1 MKRVLCFAAAMLFV
15 AAFVGCSSSTNIDT
29 GSNTGNDVRNTPS
42 TVAQTS
48 APKQE
53 TVGTRKNPAKLNETV
68 RVELD
73 SILNKGIAEVSLI
86 EVIRGDE
93 AAKMVEDAN
102 MFNEPAPE
110 GKEYILAKF
119 HITFVQDKSGND
131 EPLSVNYLDF
141 CYASSTFSLNDDI
154 SLVVVNDKLDL
165 KLYEGASGEGYVLLI
180 ADKDDA
186 GYAVFNDNIWFALS

>member
-15 AAFVGCSSSTNIDT
+15 AAFVGCSSSTNIDI

-73 SILNKGIAEVSLI
+73 SIFNKGIAEVSLI

-93 AAKMVEDAN
+93 AAKMIADAN
-102 MFNEPAPE
+102 AFNDPAPD

-119 HITFVQDKSGND
+119 SITFVQDTSGKD
-131 EPLSVNYLDF
+131 EPLTVNYLNF
-141 CYASSTFSLNDDI
+141 CYASSTFSVNDD
-154 SLVVVNDKLDL
+154 LQFVVINNELDL
-165 KLYEGASGEGYVLLI
+165 KLYEGASGDGYVLLV

-186 GYAVFNDNIWFALS
+186 GYAVFNNDVWFALS

>member
-1 MKRVLCFAAAMLFV
+1 MKRVLCVVAAMLFV
-15 AAFVGCSSSTNIDT
+15 AAFVGCLPSANIDI

-42 TVAQTS
+42 SVAQTS

-53 TVGTRKNPAKLNETV
+53 TIGTRKNPAKLNETV
-68 RVELD
+68 RVELN

-93 AAKMVEDAN
+93 AAKMIADAN
-102 MFNEPAPE
+102 ALNDPAPD

-119 HITFVQDKSGND
+119 SITFVQDTSGKD
-131 EPLSVNYLDF
+131 EPLTVSYLNF
-141 CYASSTFSLNDDI
+141 SYASSTFSVNDDLQ
-154 SLVVVNDKLDL
+154 LVVVKDKLDL
-165 KLYEGASGEGYVLLI
+165 KLYEGASGDGYVLLV

-186 GYAVFNDNIWFALS
+186 GYAVFNNDIWFALS

>member
-15 AAFVGCSSSTNIDT
+15 AAFVGCLPSANIDI

-42 TVAQTS
+42 SVAQTS

-53 TVGTRKNPAKLNETV
+53 TIGTRKNPAKLNETV
-68 RVELD
+68 RVELN

-93 AAKMVEDAN
+93 AAKMIADAN
-102 MFNEPAPE
+102 ALNDPAPD

-119 HITFVQDKSGND
+119 SITFVQDTSGKD
-131 EPLSVNYLDF
+131 EPLTVSYLNF
-141 CYASSTFSLNDDI
+141 SYASSTFSVNDDLQ
-154 SLVVVNDKLDL
+154 LVVVKDKLDL
-165 KLYEGASGEGYVLLI
+165 KLYEGASGDGYVLLV

-186 GYAVFNDNIWFALS
+186 GYAVFNNDIWFALS

>member
-1 MKRVLCFAAAMLFV
+1 MKRVLFFAAAMLFV
-15 AAFVGCSSSTNIDT
+15 ATFVGCSPSANIDI

-93 AAKMVEDAN
+93 AAKMIADAN
-102 MFNEPAPE
+102 AFNDPAPD

-119 HITFVQDKSGND
+119 SITFVQDTSGKD
-131 EPLSVNYLDF
+131 EPLTVNYLNF
-141 CYASSTFSLNDDI
+141 CYASSTFSVNDD
-154 SLVVVNDKLDL
+154 LQFVVINNELDL
-165 KLYEGASGEGYVLLI
+165 KLYEGASGDGYVLLV

-186 GYAVFNDNIWFALS
+186 GYAVFNNDVWFALS

>member
-1 MKRVLCFAAAMLFV
+1 MRRVLCVAIAVLFIAMFS
-15 AAFVGCSSSTNIDT
+15 GCSGSTNIDVD
-29 GSNTGNDVRNTPS
+29 SNVESDVRNTPA
-42 TVAQTS
+42 TVAPTD

-53 TVGTRKNPAKLNETV
+53 ALGARKNPAKLNDVV

-73 SILNKGIAEVSLI
+73 SLFNKGIAEVSLI

-119 HITFVQDKSGND
+119 HISFVQDKSGND